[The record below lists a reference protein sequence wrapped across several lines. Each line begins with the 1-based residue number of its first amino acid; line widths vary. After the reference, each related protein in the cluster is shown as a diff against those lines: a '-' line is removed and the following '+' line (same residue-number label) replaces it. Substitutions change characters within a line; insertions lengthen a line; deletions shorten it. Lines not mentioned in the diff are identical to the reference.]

1 MSRENY
7 LKIPAQSA
15 IMGIVLE
22 KGILLQGDTSMTASY
37 PMVHDRN
44 QQKIL
49 EAIIQE
55 DAISRAD
62 LSKRLGLTKAT
73 ISSQVQGLLDLGLVE
88 EIGSLATSKGRR
100 PILLRFC
107 GSCRRALAIDITPT
121 DIRAMQANLL
131 GQQCTLLQWDWDG
144 KPDTLTAL
152 LKKLIQRAL
161 SEGLPFGTASP
172 QGSSAPPL
180 AGISLGIHGVV
191 HEDRIL
197 FTPYYQLEGMPLKEL
212 LMQEFGLPIYLGN
225 EANLS
230 ALGEC
235 TFSSGAA
242 SLINISIHS
251 GIGLGIV
258 MNGRLYL
265 GDSGFAGEFGH
276 TVVEPGGLPCPC
288 GNLGCIEQYAS
299 IDAVLRN
306 YNQLKDTRHSTID
319 DLVAGCQRQE
329 GAALAAVADF
339 VKYMAIGINNIV
351 NIFNPQLVVLNSL
364 LTAYLP
370 DVVPRIQQ
378 QLKNPMSRGC
388 TIVSSTLQ
396 DTATLLGGIAVCARQ
411 FLGIEDFRPVT
422 SFYGKE
428 P

>member
-1 MSRENY
+1 M
-7 LKIPAQSA
+7 PASP
-15 IMGIVLE
+15 
-22 KGILLQGDTSMTASY
+22 

-49 EAIIQE
+49 ETIIQE
-55 DAISRAD
+55 GSISRAE

-100 PILLRFC
+100 PILLRFS
-107 GSCRRALAIDITPT
+107 GSCGRALAFDITPT

-131 GQQCTLLQWDWDG
+131 GQQCTLLQWDWNGD
-144 KPDTLTAL
+144 PHTLVAL
-152 LKKLIQRAL
+152 LKKMIRKAL
-161 SEGLPFGTASP
+161 DGSLPFGTDSHL
-172 QGSSAPPL
+172 GKSALPL

-191 HEDRIL
+191 HEDQIL

-212 LMQEFGLPIYLGN
+212 LQQEFGLPVYLGN

-230 ALGEC
+230 ALGEF
-235 TFSSGAA
+235 TFSSGAS

-258 MNGRLYL
+258 MDSRLYL

-276 TVVEPGGLPCPC
+276 TIVEPGGLPCPC
-288 GNLGCIEQYAS
+288 GNRGCIEQYAS
-299 IDAVLRN
+299 IDAVLRK
-306 YNQLKDTRHSTID
+306 YNQLKHTKHSTID

-329 GAALAAVADF
+329 KAALASVSDF
-339 VKYMAIGINNIV
+339 VQYMAIGINNIV
-351 NIFNPQLVVLNSL
+351 NIFNPQLIVLNSL

-378 QLKNPMSRGC
+378 QLNNPMSRGC

-396 DTATLLGGIAVCARQ
+396 DTATLLGGIAVCARR
-411 FLGIEDFRPVT
+411 FLGIEDFRPA
-422 SFYGKE
+422 
-428 P
+428 